1 MSQSIETSSR
11 KRHRNLS
18 PSTFGIYNELKK
30 VSHGTGTD
38 NRIFRSCDKFDSN
51 DSFSN
56 RRESERNFTGTQNNI
71 FNKRDN
77 GFAVNTI
84 SRSPIIHHT
93 SSPSNSDSIW
103 LPTASTSVS
112 SERRMSYKEKII
124 LNDQALGELQWWIEN
139 LKYFNGKYL
148 TQDKPQIVIQTDASL
163 EGWGANCMGM
173 ETGREMVRRRVEI
186 AYKYPRTHSGEECHL
201 SFYRRENNRCNS
213 YQDRQHNFPLI
224 PSENGRYDRQDACRF
239 KQSHLE
245 ISDIEVDHNYWRIST
260 RYSEHKSRWAVSL
273 QQELLRMGVISSS
286 IPTYFPENGDAR
298 DRSACFQIIQSN
310 RKMFSLETRPTQFSY
325 GCNATRMEPG
335 NSICI
340 SPVFVNSESTL
351 QNSKRESQ

>member
-1 MSQSIETSSR
+1 M
-11 KRHRNLS
+11 N
-18 PSTFGIYNELKK
+18 LKK
-30 VSHGTGTD
+30 SVMEPVQTIEYLGLVINSI
-38 NRIFRSCDKFDSN
+38 R
-51 DSFSN
+51 
-56 RRESERNFTGTQNNI
+56 RNFTGTQNNI

-245 ISDIEVDHNYWRIST
+245 ISDIEVDHKYWRIST

-273 QQELLRMGVISSS
+273 QQELLRMGVVSSS